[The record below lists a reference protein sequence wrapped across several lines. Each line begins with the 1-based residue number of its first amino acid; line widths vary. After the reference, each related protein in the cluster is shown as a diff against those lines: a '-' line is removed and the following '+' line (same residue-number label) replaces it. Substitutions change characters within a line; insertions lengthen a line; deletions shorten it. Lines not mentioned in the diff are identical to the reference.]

1 LPGSQA
7 ETRVEGGEAKVDQV
21 IENVSEVETLPDQ
34 IVNLKLSKVVSQK
47 LQKLGLFNELAFYD
61 EESKDEESKE
71 KPQPMPIDV
80 VKSVEYGFVCINFDL
95 KVLGVEPS
103 FAEFIELDPAKA
115 LRLELHFNMEKLLE
129 SELSDQELE

>member
-1 LPGSQA
+1 
-7 ETRVEGGEAKVDQV
+7 
-21 IENVSEVETLPDQ
+21 
-34 IVNLKLSKVVSQK
+34 

-61 EESKDEESKE
+61 EESKAEESKE
-71 KPQPMPIDV
+71 KPMPIDV

>member
-1 LPGSQA
+1 
-7 ETRVEGGEAKVDQV
+7 
-21 IENVSEVETLPDQ
+21 
-34 IVNLKLSKVVSQK
+34 